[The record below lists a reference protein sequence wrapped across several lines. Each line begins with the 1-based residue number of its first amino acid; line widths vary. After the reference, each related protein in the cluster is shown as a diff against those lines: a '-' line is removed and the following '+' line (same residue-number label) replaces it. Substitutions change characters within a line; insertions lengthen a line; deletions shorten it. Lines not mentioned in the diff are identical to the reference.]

1 MNSAQVPVLH
11 PLSSNALFNDL
22 DHGRL
27 SKPEA
32 KTNLRKI
39 ASTTGEEYELKAILK
54 N

>member
-11 PLSSNALFNDL
+11 PLPSNALFNDL
-22 DHGRL
+22 DHERL

-32 KTNLRKI
+32 KTNLRKN
-39 ASTTGEEYELKAILK
+39 ANTTGKKLELKAVLK